1 MIRDPLRA
9 NQTDVLHR
17 AIAAVNRGKNPCIVS
32 PTGTGKTVVAAAV
45 IKSFPER
52 FVLVI
57 SDRRTIIG
65 QTKDSFSELDI
76 SAGAIMAGVAPDHM
90 RRVQVASAQSFRARY
105 LDGKQAL
112 PPVGLILHDECHH
125 APARTHRR
133 IREAYPGVPVVGFTA
148 TPVRSDDRGLG
159 SYFDVLIEAPQVQ
172 QQINLGFL
180 VPTLVYA
187 PVRPD
192 LDRVHVRCGEYVE
205 GELAEVMAK
214 LIGNVTHDWCKFGED
229 RRTISFAV
237 NRAHARAI
245 EIAFNQIGVRAEYI
259 DGSTSLDERDAIF
272 GRLERGVTKV
282 VSTCEAISEG
292 WNLPCVS
299 CCILAKPTKS
309 LGTYIQKIGRVLR
322 PWPEGG
328 KTNAIVIDHSD
339 ATRMHGR
346 VEDPIVWTLSPDRKA
361 KNAKQAEHDK
371 RHHGERL
378 VDCSNC
384 GAIRN
389 AGEACVNCGFMPK
402 PPPRNVT
409 FIDGELAQL
418 ARDGRQQLHQYSQ
431 AERMA
436 FYRGLLHIAVS
447 RGKNPRSAAHRYK
460 EKFGVFPPWAWNDLG
475 PEPPTREALAWD
487 HHCRIRYAKSMQ
499 KVAAHG

>member
-299 CCILAKPTKS
+299 CCILAKPTRAS
-309 LGTYIQKIGRVLR
+309 APT
-322 PWPEGG
+322 
-328 KTNAIVIDHSD
+328 S
-339 ATRMHGR
+339 
-346 VEDPIVWTLSPDRKA
+346 
-361 KNAKQAEHDK
+361 K
-371 RHHGERL
+371 RS
-378 VDCSNC
+378 V
-384 GAIRN
+384 
-389 AGEACVNCGFMPK
+389 ACC
-402 PPPRNVT
+402 
-409 FIDGELAQL
+409 
-418 ARDGRQQLHQYSQ
+418 
-431 AERMA
+431 
-436 FYRGLLHIAVS
+436 
-447 RGKNPRSAAHRYK
+447 
-460 EKFGVFPPWAWNDLG
+460 
-475 PEPPTREALAWD
+475 
-487 HHCRIRYAKSMQ
+487 
-499 KVAAHG
+499 AHGPRAARPMQSSLITVTPRACMAGLKTRLCGRCRPTGRRRTPSRLNTTSAITASGSLTAQTAAQSAMPARHV